1 MAKETKSTSMSASS
15 VESVTIRRAPKFF
28 SFLVTGA
35 ILGLLIGLIWFAVA
49 GNPLSA
55 DWASVLALIS
65 VIGLALGALLGV
77 AVALVVERIFVAKT
91 KRTTAAKLEG

>member
-1 MAKETKSTSMSASS
+1 MAKETKSPSMSASS

-35 ILGLLIGLIWFAVA
+35 ILGLLVGLIWFAVA
-49 GNPLSA
+49 GNSSSA

>member
-1 MAKETKSTSMSASS
+1 MAKELKSPSMSSS

-35 ILGLLIGLIWFAVA
+35 AVGLLIGLIWFAVG
-49 GNPLSA
+49 GNPASA
-55 DWASVLALIS
+55 DWASVLALVS
-65 VIGLALGALLGV
+65 VIAAALGALLGV

-91 KRTTAAKLEG
+91 KSTTAAKLEG